1 MRPRE
6 VASGKVVAR
15 YGYVENPRISP
26 AKAELLIAV
35 QAKQQ
40 YVVLICELYSL
51 DGLTLAGAG
60 PGLSRLSGMPRPLGT
75 AHRRLLNVQI
85 S

>member
-6 VASGKVVAR
+6 VASRKVVAR

-60 PGLSRLSGMPRPLGT
+60 LDYPALAECH
-75 AHRRLLNVQI
+75 AHTVRRI
-85 S
+85 TDC

>member
-1 MRPRE
+1 MRALPSPRSKYLRKRTE
-6 VASGKVVAR
+6 S
-15 YGYVENPRISP
+15 PHLP

-60 PGLSRLSGMPRPLGT
+60 LDYPALAECH
-75 AHRRLLNVQI
+75 AHSARRI
-85 S
+85 ADC